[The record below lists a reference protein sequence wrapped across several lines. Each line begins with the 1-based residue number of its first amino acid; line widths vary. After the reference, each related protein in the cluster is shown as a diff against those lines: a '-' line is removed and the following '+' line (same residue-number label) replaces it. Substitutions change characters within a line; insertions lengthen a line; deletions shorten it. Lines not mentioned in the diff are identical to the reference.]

1 MTFSELVQETAMR
14 TDEPKTVV
22 AKVLGEAFSVVEQV
36 VMDGERVSL
45 RSFGTFVPFKPS
57 KRVLFGGSQKSE
69 GKRRIRFTQSR
80 RR

>member
-1 MTFSELVQETAMR
+1 VTFSELVQEVAMR
-14 TDEPKTVV
+14 ADEPKTVV
-22 AKVLGEAFSVVEQV
+22 RKVLGEALGVVEQV

-45 RSFGTFVPFKPS
+45 RSFGTFVPFEPS
-57 KRVLFGGSQKSE
+57 KRELFGGSQKSE